1 MTGMAAKT
9 FDNTDTVA
17 AHATTASLRVTAQ
30 AAQAT

>member
-17 AHATTASLRVTAQ
+17 AHAPTAALRLTAQ
-30 AAQAT
+30 AARAT

>member
-1 MTGMAAKT
+1 MNCMAAKT

-17 AHATTASLRVTAQ
+17 AHALTASLRITAQ